1 MLVNKTSHKFTG
13 KLGQKV
19 DKTKCG
25 HNYKII
31 LLQIGDSAINQCQDV
46 KLSVPLWDPQLFMSL
61 QTIV

>member
-1 MLVNKTSHKFTG
+1 MLVNKTSYKYTG

-31 LLQIGDSAINQCQDV
+31 LPIRTK
-46 KLSVPLWDPQLFMSL
+46 KLELVPIKTCPKIKDPCRHSVL
-61 QTIV
+61 